1 MVDGGP
7 TGRPRTSRRRKTV
20 NAPLD
25 PGTAQT
31 AQPLARR
38 LPLATAEH
46 VRGKRSAVTCL
57 LKCGN
62 ACAEPVANSSGNG
75 YFRDVAEASLSRRGA
90 LGLGAAAALVIG
102 GAEAARASAP
112 GAAESPGG
120 SGAPFSFGPI
130 APVPADVDELTV
142 PAGWSWEPIIRWGDP
157 LFPGAPALDTQ
168 RQTAESQALQ
178 FGYNNDFLAIL
189 PDAGDPLTGVLV
201 CNHEYTNEEVM
212 FPAAQWSTRGRELRR
227 AAMAAHGMSVVELV
241 RERVGAPW
249 RYVLGGARNRRIHL
263 DTPFRLTGPA
273 AGSELLRTA
282 EDPAGTTV
290 LGTLNNC
297 SGGVTPW
304 GTVLSGE
311 ENVNTYFVGSPT
323 EAEERYEIT
332 ASPTPHGWESVQLRW
347 NLGVEGYRN
356 EANRFGWIVEVDPQD
371 PGSTPVKRTALGRF
385 KHEGANVRVDPA
397 SGRVVAYMGDDS
409 RFEYLYKFV
418 SRDAYSEGDD
428 ARNRTL
434 LDHGDLFV
442 ARFSGNSP
450 AEEIDGEGRL
460 PSDGAFDGSGEWIPL
475 TRDGASAVPGMAID
489 EVLVNTRA
497 AADAVG
503 ATAMDRPEDVE
514 PSPASGLV
522 YVALTNNTDRGA
534 KDRGL
539 SEELPA
545 DEANPRTKNRDGHVL
560 EIAEEGGAAT
570 AERFRWSIL
579 LVCGDPERDESAYF
593 SGFDR
598 AKVSPISCPDNLAFD
613 SAGRLWISTD
623 GAPSNIGYNDG
634 LFRVGLEGGERG
646 RVEQFLSVP
655 VEAETCGP
663 VVHDAEG
670 MVYVAVQHPGE
681 EGSHAVPTSR
691 FPDYVAP
698 GARPGPG
705 ESQGPRPAVV
715 QVYRP

>member
-1 MVDGGP
+1 M
-7 TGRPRTSRRRKTV
+7 
-20 NAPLD
+20 
-25 PGTAQT
+25 
-31 AQPLARR
+31 
-38 LPLATAEH
+38 AEH

-75 YFRDVAEASLSRRGA
+75 YFRDVAQTALSRRAA
-90 LGLGAAAALVIG
+90 LGIGAAAAVVVG
-102 GAEAARASAP
+102 GAEAAR
-112 GAAESPGG
+112 GGPGG
-120 SGAPFSFGPI
+120 GPAGPPDGVGVPFSFGAI
-130 APVPADVDELTV
+130 DPVPSDVDELTV
-142 PAGWSWEPIIRWGDP
+142 PGGWAWEPIVRWGDP
-157 LFPGAPALDTQ
+157 LFPGAPALDPEH
-168 RQTAESQALQ
+168 QTAEAQAQQ

-189 PDAGDPLTGVLV
+189 PDGPGALTGLLV

-241 RERVGAPW
+241 REEAGGPW
-249 RYVLGGARNRRIHL
+249 SYVVGGARNRRIHL
-263 DTPFRLTGPA
+263 DTPFRLSGPA
-273 AGSELLRTA
+273 AGSELLRTE

-311 ENVNTYFVGSPT
+311 ENVNSYFVGSPT
-323 EAEERYEIT
+323 EEEKRFEIT
-332 ASPTPHGWESVQLRW
+332 ASPTAHGWESVQRRW
-347 NLGVEGYRN
+347 NLGLEGCRN

-371 PGSTPVKRTALGRF
+371 PTSTPVKRTALGRF

-397 SGRVVAYMGDDS
+397 TGRVVAYMGDDS

-418 SRDAYSEGDD
+418 SRDAYREGD
-428 ARNRTL
+428 AAHNRTL

-442 ARFSGNSP
+442 AKFAGNSP
-450 AEEIDGEGRL
+450 AGEIDGEGGL
-460 PSDGAFDGSGEWIPL
+460 PSDGAFDGTGEWIPL
-475 TRDGASAVPGMAID
+475 TRDGASAVPGMSID
-489 EVLVNTRA
+489 QVLVNTRA
-497 AADAVG
+497 AGDAVG

-514 PSPASGLV
+514 PSPVSGLV

-534 KDRGL
+534 KDRNL

-560 EIAEEGGAAT
+560 ELSERGGSAV
-570 AERFRWSIL
+570 AERFDWSIL
-579 LVCGDPERDESAYF
+579 LVCGDPAEDSSAYF
-593 SGFDR
+593 AGFDPAR
-598 AKVSPISCPDNLAFD
+598 VSPISCPDNLAFD
-613 SAGRLWISTD
+613 STGRLWISTD

-663 VVHDAEG
+663 VVHDAEN

-681 EGSHAVPTSR
+681 DGSHAAPSSF
-691 FPDYVAP
+691 FPDYVPERATPAP
-698 GARPGPG
+698 GQVR
-705 ESQGPRPAVV
+705 GPRPAVV